1 MARHRTPAMAAVTTA
16 IKPAAAAAARTAG
29 RQSIFMSWATRAS
42 DWARRNPRTSAGV
55 AAAIMGGSGDLVA
68 QKIEMRSHRAEQEA
82 ATGGVAAVAGAGAG
96 WAAVVTT
103 AGNSQT
109 CQGVPVQQLNFSRAF
124 AMASFCT
131 FMGTVV
137 YVPFFFAMDKYI
149 GAGRTL
155 SIVAQKVAVNQ
166 LIVSPVVD
174 LPIYFSWTGYLD
186 GLSLE
191 ASWKR
196 FTTQYCDTLFGTW
209 AIWTPVGF
217 FNFAFVPLHLRVPV
231 AYAGEFIW
239 SITVSY
245 LSHRPIEEDDNVV
258 TAVAAGVGK
267 PATCVV

>member
-1 MARHRTPAMAAVTTA
+1 MTA

-29 RQSIFMSWATRAS
+29 RQSISMSWATRAS

-68 QKIEMRSHRAEQEA
+68 QKIEMRARRAEQEA
-82 ATGGVAAVAGAGAG
+82 ATGGVAAVAGAG
-96 WAAVVTT
+96 AAVVTT

-137 YVPFFFAMDKYI
+137 YVPLFFAMDKYI

-155 SIVAQKVAVNQ
+155 SIVAQKVVVNN
-166 LIVSPVVD
+166 LITPVLD

-196 FTTQYCDTLFGTW
+196 FTTQFRDTLIGTW
-209 AIWTPVGF
+209 SIWIPVGF

-258 TAVAAGVGK
+258 TAVAAGGGK
-267 PATCVV
+267 SRAH